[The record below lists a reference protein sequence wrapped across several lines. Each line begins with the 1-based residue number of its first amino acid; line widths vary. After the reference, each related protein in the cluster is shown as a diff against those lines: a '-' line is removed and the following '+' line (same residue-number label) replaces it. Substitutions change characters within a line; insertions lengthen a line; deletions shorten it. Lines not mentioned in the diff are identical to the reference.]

1 MDYKR
6 ILWSAFES
14 TGTVRDYL
22 KFKLFEEEKFDAV
35 VNFAAESHVDRS
47 IENPEVFL
55 KTNILGTQVL
65 LDACSLCCIIAF
77 DMPDTI
83 F

>member
-22 KFKLFEEEKFDAV
+22 KYKLFEEERMKMEDGEEFGFDKDIG
-35 VNFAAESHVDRS
+35 NSAEDH
-47 IENPEVFL
+47 EVR
-55 KTNILGTQVL
+55 
-65 LDACSLCCIIAF
+65 
-77 DMPDTI
+77 
-83 F
+83 